1 MALRKEQTAAEPR
14 AESAPKTES
23 LSAAYARV
31 RGASLLLAEPLAAED
46 QVIQVMAETS
56 PTKWH
61 LAHTTWFFERFC
73 LQGLVRGYEPVDT
86 RYDYLFN
93 SYYYTI
99 GEMHGRAVRGLLS
112 RPTVDEIRAYRVQV
126 DDAMLRLIEERHDDT
141 ELAALVTL
149 GLNHEQQHQEL
160 MLTDIKQVFLA
171 NPLGPAYR
179 DLPKPP
185 THKPEPFAFVRRRGG
200 EAAIGARGD
209 AFCFDNETPR
219 HTVLVRDHAL
229 GDRLVTNAELREFI
243 DDLGYEQPA
252 LWLADGWAKLREHG
266 WRRPLCWSED
276 LEREFTLGGW
286 RAIDWNAPVSHV
298 SYYEADAFAR
308 WAGARLPT
316 EAEWEIAAERTPV
329 GGNLLDAD
337 YLQPAA
343 AGSAGQAAPPRSP
356 ARSEARAIRQ
366 LWGDVWEWCSSPY
379 APYPGFRPL
388 AGSLGEYNGK
398 FMCNQLVVRGGSCAT
413 WAEHVRASYRSFFYP
428 HDRWQFLGFRLAKD
442 A

>member
-1 MALRKEQTAAEPR
+1 MALSQERAADSPR
-14 AESAPKTES
+14 AESAPKPES

-31 RGASLLLAEPLAAED
+31 RGASLLLAEPLAPED
-46 QVIQVMAETS
+46 QVVQAMPEAS

-73 LQGLVRGYEPVDT
+73 LTELVRSYEPVDA

-93 SYYYTI
+93 SYYYTV
-99 GEMHGRAVRGLLS
+99 GEMHGRSVRGLLS
-112 RPTVDEIRAYRVQV
+112 RPTVAEIRAYRVQV
-126 DDAMLRLIEERHDDT
+126 DDAMLRLIEERGHDAK
-141 ELAALVTL
+141 LSALVEL

-160 MLTDIKQVFLA
+160 LLTDIKQAFFA
-171 NPLGPAYR
+171 NPLGPSYR

-185 THKPEPFAFVRRRGG
+185 PHQTEPLEFVKRAGG
-200 EAAIGARGD
+200 EAALGALGE

-219 HTVLVRDHAL
+219 HAVLVRDHAL
-229 GDRLVTNAELREFI
+229 ANRLVTNAEFRAFI
-243 DDLGYEQPA
+243 DDGGYEQPA

-276 LEREFTLGGW
+276 TAREFTLGGW
-286 RAIDWNAPVSHV
+286 RTIDASAPVCHV

-316 EAEWEIAAERTPV
+316 EAEWELAAERTLV
-329 GGNLLDAD
+329 EGNLLDAG
-337 YLQPAA
+337 YLQPAGA
-343 AGSAGQAAPPRSP
+343 ISQAP
-356 ARSEARAIRQ
+356 AETPAIRQ

-379 APYPGFRPL
+379 APYPGFTPL
-388 AGSLGEYNGK
+388 GGSLGEYNGK
-398 FMCNQLVVRGGSCAT
+398 FMCNQLVVRGGSCVTWSDHIRAT
-413 WAEHVRASYRSFFYP
+413 YRSFFYP

>member
-1 MALRKEQTAAEPR
+1 
-14 AESAPKTES
+14 

-31 RGASLLLAEPLAAED
+31 RGASLLLAEPLEPED

-73 LQGLVRGYEPVDT
+73 LAEHARDYSPPDA

-93 SYYYTI
+93 SYYYTV
-99 GEMHGRAVRGLLS
+99 GEMHGRGVRGLLS
-112 RPTVDEIRAYRVQV
+112 RPTVDEIRAYRVHV
-126 DDAMLRLIEERHDDT
+126 DDAMLRLIEERNDDD
-141 ELAALVTL
+141 ELAALVEL

-160 MLTDIKQVFLA
+160 LLTDIKQVFFA

-179 DLPKPP
+179 DIPNATPREV
-185 THKPEPFAFVRRRGG
+185 EPLAFVERYGG
-200 EAAIGARGD
+200 EAAIGAHGD
-209 AFCFDNETPR
+209 AFRFDNETPR
-219 HTVLVRDHAL
+219 HTVLLRRHAL
-229 GDRLVTNAELREFI
+229 ANRLVTNAEFREFI
-243 DDLGYEQPA
+243 DDGGYEQPA
-252 LWLADGWAKLREHG
+252 LWLADGWAKLRERD

-276 LEREFTLGGW
+276 NSREFTLGGW
-286 RAIDWNAPVSHV
+286 RTIDTGAPVCHV

-316 EAEWEIAAERTPV
+316 EAEWELAAEPTPV
-329 GGNLLDAD
+329 EGNLLDAG
-337 YLQPAA
+337 YLHPIA
-343 AGSAGQAAPPRSP
+343 AGPTRAPDARATPAPP
-356 ARSEARAIRQ
+356 IRQ

-379 APYPGFRPL
+379 APYPGFKPL

-413 WAEHVRASYRSFFYP
+413 WREHIRATYRSFFYP